1 MSLFN
6 YTPTNHVKTSQD
18 SGTIINQNIETKILN
33 EKAGINE
40 TKILKTFQKLQE
52 LFPTI
57 TPGTNTHF
65 VSEVNWSNHELVQ
78 HLITLTGP
86 VNMWFTTFALSE
98 VAARM
103 LLQLKQ
109 SNQLLAIHGLVD
121 YRVQNRHP
129 EAYHLAKTL
138 MVKMN
143 QYPNHSK
150 VTVLENNN
158 WQIVINSSA
167 NYTNNMR
174 VESGIICVNTG
185 VTNFYKDWISNIIK
199 HGHLYE

>member
-1 MSLFN
+1 MSLFT
-6 YTPTNHVKTSQD
+6 YTFPIPAATDQILND
-18 SGTIINQNIETKILN
+18 NQNIETKILI
-33 EKAGINE
+33 EKSHVNE

-52 LFPTI
+52 LFPEI
-57 TPGTNTHF
+57 IPGTNTHF

-103 LLQLKQ
+103 LLNLKET
-109 SNQLLAIHGLVD
+109 NQLLAIHGLVD

-138 MVKMN
+138 MVKLN

-150 VTVLENNN
+150 ITVLENKN

-167 NYTNNMR
+167 NYTNNTR

-185 VTNFYKDWISNIIK
+185 VQNFYKSWIENLIN
-199 HGHLYE
+199 HGTLYE